1 MEVSHNRLMTGA
13 SAKSADLG
21 LVIEA
26 RDDAHADEI
35 KATLEQ
41 AGYAV
46 REPDNPTH

>member
-1 MEVSHNRLMTGA
+1 MTGV

-26 RDDAHADEI
+26 RDGAHAAEI
-35 KATLEQ
+35 RASLEA

-46 REPDNPTH
+46 RDQAR